1 MSGGDVSDDPGGEPQ
16 QPGRVPLVERLLP
29 PVDLHGEDGAL
40 KPSRMTP
47 REQLVAAG
55 LGFAN
60 VALTGVLASLVTKQ
74 QVLLLL
80 AGLFASVL
88 MVVGARVGNRL
99 VTLAGLFSST
109 LLSGSLFFAF
119 ALPYYVA
126 AFWIFLKYNRL
137 VKDQAALRRQQRAA
151 QRGTIA
157 PASRPGRTQGK
168 GRASAG
174 GSATGGRTPPPKS
187 KRYTP
192 PKAREKPPPP
202 PPKPPKDRSIVD

>member
-1 MSGGDVSDDPGGEPQ
+1 MSGDDVGDEPRR
-16 QPGRVPLVERLLP
+16 PEGVPLVQRLLP
-29 PVDLHGEDGAL
+29 PVDQHGDDGAL

-55 LGFAN
+55 LGVAN
-60 VALTGVLASLVTKQ
+60 VAITGVLTSLVTKQ

-80 AGLFASVL
+80 AGLLASTL
-88 MVVGARVGNRL
+88 MIVGARVGHRL
-99 VTLAGLFSST
+99 VALAGLFTST

-137 VKDQAALRRQQRAA
+137 VKDQAALRRQQRAE
-151 QRGTIA
+151 QRGTTA
-157 PASRPGRTQGK
+157 AGSRPARTQGK
-168 GRASAG
+168 NRPSAG
-174 GSATGGRTPPPKS
+174 GSGTGGARTPPPKS

-192 PKAREKPPPP
+192 PKARKKPPPP
-202 PPKPPKDRSIVD
+202 PAKPPKDRSIVD